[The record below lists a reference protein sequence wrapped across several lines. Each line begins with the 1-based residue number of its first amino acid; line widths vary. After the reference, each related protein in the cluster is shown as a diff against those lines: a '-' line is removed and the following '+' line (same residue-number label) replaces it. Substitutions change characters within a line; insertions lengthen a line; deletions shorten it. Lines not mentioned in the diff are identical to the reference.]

1 MNKKKIII
9 IVVILVIIS
18 VLICIYPKIEF
29 YSGKY
34 LYMMSYSNDFVD
46 SEDFYITEEET
57 CYDESYSYD
66 KERDISIIDFEY
78 KKFLFFKWFKIKYE
92 KGNIC
97 ETEFL
102 LEEVYI
108 NNFLENAVILE
119 SDDVDLASLIKD
131 KQAIV
136 SNKRYPWNDEYKWI
150 SYKLN
155 GKYEEMFISIDEEGL
170 IIIQVGLSDEGPKY
184 IAYK

>member
-9 IVVILVIIS
+9 IVVILIIIGIF
-18 VLICIYPKIEF
+18 ICVYPNIEF
-29 YSGKY
+29 YSGEY
-34 LYMMSYSNDFVD
+34 LYMMSYSDDFVD
-46 SEDFYITEEET
+46 SEDFYKLEEET
-57 CYDESYSYD
+57 CYDESYSYNRE
-66 KERDISIIDFEY
+66 KNISIISWDY
-78 KKFLFFKWFKIKYE
+78 KKFLFFKWFQVKYE

-102 LEEVYI
+102 LEESYI
-108 NNFLENAVILE
+108 HNFLDNAVILE

-131 KQAIV
+131 KEAII

-150 SYKLN
+150 SYKLD
-155 GKYEEMFISIDEEGL
+155 GKYEEMFISTNEEGL